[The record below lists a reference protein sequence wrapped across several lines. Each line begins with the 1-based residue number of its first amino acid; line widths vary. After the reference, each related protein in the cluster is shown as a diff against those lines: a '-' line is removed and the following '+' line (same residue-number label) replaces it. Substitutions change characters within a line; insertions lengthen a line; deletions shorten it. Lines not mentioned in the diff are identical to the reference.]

1 MAKKSSPKSPVTRAN
16 ALEKEVKQLKA
27 ELAAVRLSDARFRS
41 LIENVPNLVTIV
53 DRKGVLKYIN
63 KSVLGVAKEKMCGMN
78 IFDNLR
84 PEYHDRLKRA
94 VKQVFE
100 KGEGSSYQALSADQD
115 RYKQF
120 RWYDNQVGPV
130 KEKGKVV
137 AMALI
142 TTDITARVEAEENL
156 RKMHDDLEDLVK
168 ERTRNLEETNTALRV
183 LLKKREED
191 KSAMEENV
199 LANIK
204 ELVLP
209 YVDKLSQSRLGDD
222 SRTYLNILRENLE
235 DIIVPFTVKL
245 TSKYMGLT
253 PAELQ
258 VANLVKQGKTSKE
271 IADLLNMS
279 SKTIDTHRYNIRK
292 KIGLKNR
299 KGNLRA
305 YLLSLD

>member
-1 MAKKSSPKSPVTRAN
+1 MVKKTLQKDPERHSKD
-16 ALEKEVKQLKA
+16 LEKEVKQLKA

-41 LIENVPNLVTIV
+41 LLENVPNLITIV
-53 DRKGVLKYIN
+53 DRKGTLQYISR
-63 KSVLGVAKEKMCGMN
+63 SVRGLAKEKICGMN
-78 IFDNLR
+78 IFTSLK
-84 PEYHDRLKRA
+84 PEFHDDLKKA
-94 VKQVFE
+94 MKQVFE
-100 KGEGSSYQALSADQD
+100 KGESSNYQALSIDTD
-115 RYKQF
+115 RYNRN
-120 RWYDNQVGPV
+120 RWFDNQIGPV
-130 KEKGKVV
+130 KEEGKVV

-156 RKMHDDLEDLVK
+156 RKMRDDLENLVR
-168 ERTRNLEETNTALRV
+168 ERTHNLEETNTALRV

-191 KSAMEENV
+191 KAAMEENV

-209 YVDKLSQSRLGDD
+209 YLDKLNQSRLGED
-222 SRTYLNILRENLE
+222 SRTYLNILRENLD
-235 DIIVPFTVKL
+235 DIIAPFTVKL
-245 TSKYMGLT
+245 TSKYIGLT
-253 PAELQ
+253 PSELQ

-292 KIGLKNR
+292 KIGFKNK